1 MLKTLALV
9 VAGVAAGF
17 AIAVWLSPGAP
28 AASDPVGSNA
38 APAPLAGSGEAAAS
52 AARLTSLE
60 RALAAETER
69 RAELEQHVEELA
81 AALDELRAAAQS
93 ARDGAENLPAGRE
106 FANGEVAGPRGRLP
120 GGDPAARAQDMQRRQ
135 VEILIQAGFAPD
147 RAEWIIRRTQ
157 ELRMQ
162 QMQAQYEA
170 QREGRPVD
178 PALAQGGDGALRN
191 ELGDAEYERFLE
203 AQNRPTSIDVLQVL
217 ASSPAERAGLKPGD
231 AIVSYG
237 GTRVFDASELNAL
250 TLQGNAGESVVV
262 DIRRD
267 GQPLQLVLPRGPL
280 GITGGFRGPPM
291 PIRVGRN

>member
-1 MLKTLALV
+1 MLKTLAFV
-9 VAGVAAGF
+9 VAGLAAGF

-28 AASDPVGSNA
+28 VASEPLGSNA
-38 APAPLAGSGEAAAS
+38 TPAPLAGSGDAAAS
-52 AARLTSLE
+52 TARLTSLE

-93 ARDGAENLPAGRE
+93 ARGGAENLPAGRE
-106 FANGEVAGPRGRLP
+106 LANGELAGPRGRLP
-120 GGDPAARAQDMQRRQ
+120 GGDPVARAQDAQRRQ

-157 ELRMQ
+157 ELRVE

-178 PALAQGGDGALRN
+178 PALAGDGALRN

-250 TLQGNAGESVVV
+250 TLLGNAGESVVV

>member
-9 VAGVAAGF
+9 VAGLAAGF
-17 AIAVWLSPGAP
+17 AIAVWLSPATP
-28 AASDPVGSNA
+28 AASETVSSSA
-38 APAPLAGSGEAAAS
+38 APAPLVGSGDAAAS
-52 AARLTSLE
+52 TARLASLE
-60 RALAAETER
+60 SALAAEIER

-81 AALDELRAAAQS
+81 AVLDELRAAAQS
-93 ARDGAENLPAGRE
+93 GRGGAENLPAGRE
-106 FANGEVAGPRGRLP
+106 LANGEVVGPRGRLP
-120 GGDPAARAQDMQRRQ
+120 GGDPVARAQEMQRRQ
-135 VEILIQAGFAPD
+135 VEVLIQAGFAPD

-157 ELRMQ
+157 ELRVE

-170 QREGRPVD
+170 QREGRTVD
-178 PALAQGGDGALRN
+178 PALALGGDGALRN

-217 ASSPAERAGLKPGD
+217 ASSSAERAGLKPGD

-262 DIRRD
+262 EIQRD
-267 GQPLQLVLPRGPL
+267 GQRLQLVLPRGPL
-280 GITGGFRGPPM
+280 GITGGFRGPP
-291 PIRVGRN
+291 IRLGR